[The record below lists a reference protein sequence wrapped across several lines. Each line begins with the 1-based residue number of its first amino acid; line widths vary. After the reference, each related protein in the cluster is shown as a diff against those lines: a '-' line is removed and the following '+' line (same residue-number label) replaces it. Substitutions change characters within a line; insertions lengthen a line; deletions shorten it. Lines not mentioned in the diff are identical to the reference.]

1 MSRVL
6 MIIDP
11 GLQLWGSERALAATL
26 KPLTEAWDRVVL
38 VTPPGAA
45 LAGLVADR
53 ATHGPVE
60 VIHTPIGL
68 LHKKS
73 RAARMMA
80 VARLS
85 LLLARVRPDKI
96 YLNQAGLCRLLVP
109 LARWVGVPLVLHVRL
124 LEDVPRVAPLRGRV
138 GAPLHQVYI
147 SDAMLPSPPP
157 QEDAYTFIHKA
168 YDPYLFAPEDPR
180 APGGV
185 ANFVS
190 LGRLAQSKGQ
200 HLLVAAMKDPALN
213 GHAAHIFGE
222 GGPDDPYGV
231 SIKTE
236 AAGQV
241 ADGRVVFHGFREDAT
256 EALSGYRFLVSTSNF
271 ETLGRVVVEA
281 WEKGLMPIVYAGS
294 GGAAEIVR
302 KSGGGLLY
310 CDWTAESLARALRT
324 ALEMPEALRAERAAR
339 GLNWGRAHLGIDT
352 YQTRLAAV
360 LFETQ
365 STPAS

>member
-147 SDAMLPSPPP
+147 SDAMLPSPPRRRTRILLSTKP
-157 QEDAYTFIHKA
+157 MILISSRPKIHV
-168 YDPYLFAPEDPR
+168 R
-180 APGGV
+180 RGV

-222 GGPDDPYGV
+222 GGPTTP
-231 SIKTE
+231 T
-236 AAGQV
+236 
-241 ADGRVVFHGFREDAT
+241 
-256 EALSGYRFLVSTSNF
+256 
-271 ETLGRVVVEA
+271 
-281 WEKGLMPIVYAGS
+281 GS
-294 GGAAEIVR
+294 V
-302 KSGGGLLY
+302 
-310 CDWTAESLARALRT
+310 
-324 ALEMPEALRAERAAR
+324 
-339 GLNWGRAHLGIDT
+339 
-352 YQTRLAAV
+352 
-360 LFETQ
+360 
-365 STPAS
+365 